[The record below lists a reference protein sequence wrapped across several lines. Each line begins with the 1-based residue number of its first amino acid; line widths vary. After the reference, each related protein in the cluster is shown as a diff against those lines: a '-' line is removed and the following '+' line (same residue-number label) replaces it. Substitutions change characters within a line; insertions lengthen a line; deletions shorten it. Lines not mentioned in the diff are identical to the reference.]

1 MKTLEYDPITK
12 TMKHPIEFTTDL
24 DGVSFENK
32 YYETSI
38 EWRLDYYTES
48 NLLGYV
54 LLPEY
59 DYFSIT
65 LKSPVD
71 GYVNATPCIFYNR
84 KAKLVGKHSFKFE
97 FDSERNKD
105 DKYFEEYPY
114 VVFMLGCDDGHLG
127 FAVKN
132 IEEAKQILD
141 SINSFDM
148 LYLQDINELIHLEC
162 HN

>member
-1 MKTLEYDPITK
+1 MKPLEYDSITK

-24 DGVSFENK
+24 DRVSFENI
-32 YYETSI
+32 YYENSI
-38 EWRLDYYTES
+38 KWWLDYYTES

-84 KAKLVGKHSFKFE
+84 KSKSGRHYFE
-97 FDSERNKD
+97 FDSEGNKD
-105 DKYFEEYPY
+105 SKYFEEYQY

-132 IEEAKQILD
+132 IEEAKQIL
-141 SINSFDM
+141 NSVNDFNM
-148 LYLQDINELIHLEC
+148 LYLQDINDLVHLEC